1 MTYRGGLGR
10 LLSEAIASMTRSMP
24 LPGPS
29 RPQVKMVGRAGRRTP
44 LTSGSAA
51 PCGMTMTL

>member
-1 MTYRGGLGR
+1 MRYRGGLGR

-29 RPQVKMVGRAGRRTP
+29 RPQVKMVGRSGCCTP
-44 LTSGSAA
+44 LALGSAA
-51 PCGMTMTL
+51 PCGMTVTL